1 MTNARIVSL
10 VLGGA
15 VAGLLLGAGPAPAQ
29 DAELLSSRGRTVHI
43 TRPGSYRLGHNL
55 KLTGGG
61 VAVVISAGGVSLDL
75 GGHALIGPGGK
86 QGTGVLV
93 QGGHD
98 VSVRNGTIQG
108 FAFGVQVV
116 NAFNVRIQGL
126 QITGEDGGG
135 PPPGEVGIM
144 ILNSRGVEAFR
155 NVISRVFL
163 GVFVRGGGS
172 VATASPRTPSPRA
185 RTASSASATTPDGLT
200 PPDPRDLVYSNL
212 VSGST
217 SASDG
222 PQSAGTSSARTTSP
236 SCRWR
241 SRSCRRGRNV
251 SRRTPRSASTDRAA
265 SRSVRSSR
273 AEVLRR
279 PRFRVR
285 AVGGRG
291 PPQASRRRIPLRS
304 FTQGLT
310 GPAAASWVL
319 RS

>member
-1 MTNARIVSL
+1 MKNARIVSS

-29 DAELLSSRGRTVHI
+29 DAGPLSSRGRTVHI

-61 VAVVISAGGVSLDL
+61 AAVVISAGGVSLDL

-108 FAFGVQVV
+108 FGFGVQVV

-126 QITGEDGGG
+126 QIAGEGGGG

-144 ILNSRGVEAFR
+144 ILNSRGVEAFH

-172 VATASPRTPSPRA
+172 GGNRIAENTIAA
-185 RTASSASATTPDGLT
+185 GANGQLGICYNPDGLGT
-200 PPDPRDLVYSNL
+200 PAGPSGDLVYGNL
-212 VSGST
+212 VSGFNVGIQT
-217 SASDG
+217 S
-222 PQSAGTSSARTTSP
+222 PQSAGNIFRENDLAFLQLAVQELSP
-236 SCRWR
+236 A
-241 SRSCRRGRNV
+241 GANV
-251 SRRTPRSASTDRAA
+251 F
-265 SRSVRSSR
+265 
-273 AEVLRR
+273 AENTE
-279 PRFRVR
+279 
-285 AVGGRG
+285 
-291 PPQASRRRIPLRS
+291 I
-304 FTQGLT
+304 GLN
-310 GPAAASWVL
+310 
-319 RS
+319 